1 MARSAPSSPTPVRQ
15 ALCATL
21 GCLALAG
28 CGSGGEESTSGRDF
42 SAFDDAIK
50 DFLEENNLEGASVVV
65 VSRDEGVVHLEE
77 LGSFE
82 EDRISLIA
90 SSSKVMSAGVLMHLA
105 DAGMLDV
112 DAPVSDYLG
121 DWGEYKTNISVAQLL
136 SNSAGMVGLIDDPLY
151 APYLCQYLDTGTLS
165 DCAKK
170 IYTADDSADLIPP
183 DTEFHYGGGQWQ
195 LAGGVAEVV
204 SGKTWDTLV
213 DEIYVEPCGLQ
224 GTGYNNHYSKGFASG
239 GVDGALTYPDFFQG
253 DPSSLS
259 ETRNPS
265 IEGGAYTTAR
275 DYGKILWMHLNGGR
289 CGETQVLSEAAISRM
304 QHDRIGEVYGG
315 SSLDP
320 TLPGYGFGWWVSRQ
334 ESVVADPGAYGA
346 TPWLDNDRGY
356 AAMVI
361 LEAKAE
367 LGVNLRIQTKPI
379 LDELFPLTKAN

>member
-1 MARSAPSSPTPVRQ
+1 MARSASLSP
-15 ALCATL
+15 
-21 GCLALAG
+21 LALAKTTLLVFGAFALVG
-28 CGSGGEESTSGRDF
+28 CGSDDAESASGRDF
-42 SAFDDAIK
+42 SAFDSAVQS
-50 DFLEENNLEGASVVV
+50 FLEENNLSGASVVV
-65 VSRDEGVVHLEE
+65 VSRDEGVVHVKE
-77 LGSFE
+77 LGEFE

-90 SSSKVMSAGVLMHLA
+90 SSSKVMSAGVLVHLA
-105 DAGMLDV
+105 DQGVLDL
-112 DAPVSDYLG
+112 DKPVSDYLG
-121 DWGEYKTNISVAQLL
+121 DWGEYKTDRTVAQML

-151 APYLCQYLDTGTLS
+151 APYLCQYLDGGTLS

-170 IYTADDSADLIPP
+170 IYTADDTADLIPP

-204 SGKTWDTLV
+204 SGKTWDALI
-213 DEIYVEPCGLQ
+213 DEIYVKPCGLQ
-224 GTGYNNHYSKGFASG
+224 STGYNNHYSKGFASG

-253 DPSSLS
+253 NLDNLG
-259 ETRNPS
+259 ETQNPS

-275 DYGKILWMHLNGGR
+275 DYGKILWMHLSGGR
-289 CGETQVLSEAAISRM
+289 CGDTQVLSEAGVARM

-334 ESVVADPGAYGA
+334 DSVVADPGAYGA

-379 LDELFPLTKAN
+379 LDELFPLPQD

>member
-1 MARSAPSSPTPVRQ
+1 MARSASVSP
-15 ALCATL
+15 
-21 GCLALAG
+21 LALAKTTLLVLGAFALVG
-28 CGSGGEESTSGRDF
+28 CGSDDAESASGRDF
-42 SAFDDAIK
+42 SAFDSAVQS
-50 DFLEENNLEGASVVV
+50 FLEENNLSGASVVV
-65 VSRDEGVVHLEE
+65 VSRDEGVVHVKE
-77 LGSFE
+77 LGEFE

-90 SSSKVMSAGVLMHLA
+90 SSSKVMSAGVLVHLA
-105 DAGMLDV
+105 DQGVLDL
-112 DAPVSDYLG
+112 DKPVSDYLG
-121 DWGEYKTNISVAQLL
+121 DWGEYKTDRTVAQML
-136 SNSAGMVGLIDDPLY
+136 SNSAGMVGLIDDRLY
-151 APYLCQYLDTGTLS
+151 APYLCQYLDGGTLS

-170 IYTADDSADLIPP
+170 IYTADDTADLIPP

-204 SGKTWDTLV
+204 SGKTWDALI
-213 DEIYVEPCGLQ
+213 DEIYVKPCGLQ
-224 GTGYNNHYSKGFASG
+224 STGYNNHYSQGFASG

-253 DPSSLS
+253 NLDNLG
-259 ETRNPS
+259 ETQNPS

-275 DYGKILWMHLNGGR
+275 DYGKILWMHLSGGR
-289 CGETQVLSEAAISRM
+289 CGDTQVLSEAGVARM
-304 QHDRIGEVYGG
+304 QHDRIGEIYGG

-334 ESVVADPGAYGA
+334 DSVVADPGAYGA

-379 LDELFPLTKAN
+379 LDELFPLPQD